1 LVNREGQQFGVS
13 SGCLA
18 VRKAVRIEVKDV
30 PGQVGRTGHDLAFG
44 ARSLPGWSSQV
55 AGGSPRHHLLNQSPE
70 LVYAS
75 TMNGR

>member
-30 PGQVGRTGHDLAFG
+30 PGQVGRTGHDLRRLEPVLYL
-44 ARSLPGWSSQV
+44 ARLLRLQVVRHVTTSSTNLRSWFTPPQ
-55 AGGSPRHHLLNQSPE
+55 
-70 LVYAS
+70 
-75 TMNGR
+75 